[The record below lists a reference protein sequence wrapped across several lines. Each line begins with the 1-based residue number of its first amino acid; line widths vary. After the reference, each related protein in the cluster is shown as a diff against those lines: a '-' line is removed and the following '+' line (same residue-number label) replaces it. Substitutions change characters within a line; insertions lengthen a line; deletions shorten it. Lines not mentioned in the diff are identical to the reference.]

1 MRDPEWDA
9 FRDFEKGHDEDA
21 EGLHIRKVSY
31 NHLPLVMLYL
41 SACLFAW
48 MPFMLAMPAAIFI
61 SISISMSMTLASA
74 GDSRLHV
81 RRRCCLSLG
90 YGAGANHEIF
100 SDTTLATLI
109 NI

>member
-31 NHLPLVMLYL
+31 NHLPLVMLHL

-48 MPFMLAMPAAIFI
+48 MPLMLAIPAAIFI

-74 GDSRLHV
+74 GDSGLHV
-81 RRRCCLSLG
+81 RRR
-90 YGAGANHEIF
+90 
-100 SDTTLATLI
+100 
-109 NI
+109 